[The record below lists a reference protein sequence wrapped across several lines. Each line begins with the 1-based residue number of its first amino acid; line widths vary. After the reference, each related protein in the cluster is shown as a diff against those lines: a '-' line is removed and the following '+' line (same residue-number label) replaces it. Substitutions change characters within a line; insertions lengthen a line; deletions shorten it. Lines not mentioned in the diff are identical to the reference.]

1 MSLRSSSDAT
11 LRATDIA
18 AMPAPLQG
26 ELQDLIKNNGGT
38 LLELADLLNDSV
50 IVVDGRNLVIYLNR
64 AAERLF
70 GFRRSAVMGRPILRL
85 IAQATH
91 GDARPGHAVALME
104 AQGVRKDGTVFSL
117 EGTVTALKQT
127 TDCCRVYVVRDATD
141 GGGAVESAK
150 LASLVYHNTSEG
162 MLVMDSTGIILDVN
176 PAFVRLRGYVPAEAV
191 GRHIRSLNSAH
202 HDRDFYRA
210 IWRAVMNNGSWQGE
224 HWGQHKNGEVYPEW
238 LSINTILKKDGTVF
252 RRVMIFSNITEIKR
266 AEAIIWKQANF
277 DRLTE
282 LPNRQMFHLRLDQS
296 IKKAQDHGSKF
307 ALMFLDLDRF
317 KEINDTLGHAMGDIL
332 LKQAARRL
340 SLCVRQSDTVA
351 RLGGD
356 EFTVLLDDLRETSD
370 ALKVARSILHRMSE
384 PFLLGMETVYIST
397 SIGITFYPDDST
409 SIETLLNNADQAMYV
424 AKRQGRNRYS
434 YFTPSMQ
441 EEAQTRM
448 RLAND
453 LHIALMNDEFSLEYQ
468 PIVDLATGAVVK
480 AEALLRWHHPQR
492 GLVPP
497 EEFIPLAEE
506 TGLVTSIGDWVFR
519 AAVRQAAYWRQ
530 AYTPDFQISVNTS
543 PVQFRNEGIDLSSW
557 LNCLREEGVPGS
569 GLVIEITEGILL
581 DANAANND
589 QLAAFRQAGI
599 QVSLDDFGTGYS
611 SLSYLRK
618 FNIDYLKIDQSF
630 ISNLDT
636 SANDRA
642 LCETIIVMA
651 HKLGLKVV
659 AEGVE
664 TQEQYDVLMS
674 AGCDYGQGYL
684 FSRPVPPQ
692 QFEMLLTQTLN

>member
-1 MSLRSSSDAT
+1 MPGSLKGQFQ
-11 LRATDIA
+11 DIV
-18 AMPAPLQG
+18 
-26 ELQDLIKNNGGT
+26 KKNGGA

-50 IVVDGRNLVIYLNR
+50 IVVDGHGMIIYFNR

-70 GFRRSAVMGRPILRL
+70 GFRRSAIVGRPVVRL
-85 IAQATH
+85 IAQGRH
-91 GDARPGHAVALME
+91 GEAEPGRAVALME
-104 AQGVRKDGTVFSL
+104 AQGARKDGSVFPL
-117 EGTVTALKQT
+117 EGTVTVLERS
-127 TDCCRVYVVRDATD
+127 TDCCRVYIVRDATD
-141 GGGAVESAK
+141 GGGSVESAK

-191 GRHIRSLNSAH
+191 GRHIRTLNSAH

-238 LSINTILKKDGTVF
+238 LSINTIFKKDGSVY

-332 LKQAARRL
+332 LKQAAGRL

-384 PFLLGMETVYIST
+384 PFALGMETVYIST

-424 AKRQGRNRYS
+424 AKKQGRNRYS

-453 LHIALMNDEFSLEYQ
+453 LHIALMNDEFSLVYQ
-468 PIVDLATGAVVK
+468 PIVDLATGVVVK

-530 AYTPDFQISVNTS
+530 AYKPDFQISVNTS
-543 PVQFRNEGIDLSSW
+543 PVQFRNEGIDLDSW
-557 LNCLREEGVPGS
+557 LRCLEDEQLPGA

-581 DANAANND
+581 DATAANND
-589 QLAAFRQAGI
+589 QLASFRQAGI
-599 QVSLDDFGTGYS
+599 QISLDDFGTGYS

-636 SANDRA
+636 SVNDRA

-664 TQEQYDVLMS
+664 TQEQYDVLMA

-684 FSRPVPPQ
+684 FSRPVPAQ
-692 QFEMLLTQTLN
+692 QFELLLTQTLN